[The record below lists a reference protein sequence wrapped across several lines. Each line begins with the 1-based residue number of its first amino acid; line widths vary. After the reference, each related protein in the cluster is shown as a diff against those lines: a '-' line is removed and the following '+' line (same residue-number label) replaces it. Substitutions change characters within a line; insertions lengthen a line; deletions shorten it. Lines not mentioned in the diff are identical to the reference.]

1 MSAVEEL
8 LLEIKKM
15 NKNFGPIAAL
25 KDVDLAIRRGQI
37 HGLIGENGSGKSTIT
52 SIAAGMQE
60 ATSGEMRFKGKPWKP
75 ASMVEAQAGGISMI
89 LQEANTIP
97 NCSVAENLFAG
108 QENHFS
114 TLGFVNSKKMN
125 RAADEILQKFNL
137 THMRGKD
144 SVNAYGFEDRK
155 LIELARAV
163 TDETEIL
170 VVDETTT
177 ALSFEGREILYR
189 LMDKLAAENKA
200 VIFISHDLDEIL
212 LHCSILTV
220 LRDGEIRG
228 VITKEEMKQ
237 PDSIHKIRQLMVG
250 RDIGD
255 KFYRSDCDGSHGDEV
270 VLEYKNVSN
279 ANIKN
284 FSLQLHAG
292 EIIGIGGLSGCGMH
306 EIGRMAFGLEHL
318 DHGHVLCRGR
328 EILNTAKAVQAGIGY
343 ISKNRDQ
350 EALILEGAIST
361 NIVMPS
367 LPDLKK
373 AAFIPPARERRLA
386 DEQIRLLAIKC
397 ENGGQWVSTLSGGNK
412 QKVSFAKWIAKG
424 SDIIIMDCPTRGVDI
439 GVKQAMYQLIYDM
452 KKEGKAILMISEEM
466 AELIGMADRLIIMK
480 DFQIA
485 KEFSRSG
492 TLTEGDIIEYMI

>member
-1 MSAVEEL
+1 MSAVDEL

-15 NKNFGPIAAL
+15 NKNFGPIVAL
-25 KDVDLAIRRGQI
+25 KDVDLEIRRGQI

-60 ATSGEMRFKGKPWKP
+60 ATSGEMFYKGAPWKP
-75 ASMVEAQAGGISMI
+75 SSMVEAQAKGVSMI

-97 NCSVAENLFAG
+97 NCTVAENLFAG
-108 QENHFS
+108 QEDRFS
-114 TLGFVNSKKMN
+114 TLGFVNGSKMN
-125 RAADEILQKFNL
+125 RAADEILKKFEL

-144 SVNAYGFEDRK
+144 SINAYGFEERK
-155 LIELARAV
+155 LVELARAV

-212 LHCSILTV
+212 AHCTILTV

-228 VITKEEMKQ
+228 VITKEEMKEAG
-237 PDSIHKIRQLMVG
+237 SIHKIRQLMVG

-255 KFYRSDCDGSHGDEV
+255 KFYRSDYDASCGDEV

-279 ANIKN
+279 ESIKN

-318 DHGHVLCRGR
+318 DHGHVLCRGS
-328 EILNTAKAVQAGIGY
+328 EILSTSGAVRMGIGY

-350 EALILEGAIST
+350 EALILEGAINT

-367 LPDLKK
+367 LTDLQRASFVSPKK
-373 AAFIPPARERRLA
+373 ERQLA
-386 DEQIRLLAIKC
+386 DEQIDLLAIKC
-397 ENGGQWVSTLSGGNK
+397 TNGGQWVNTLSGGNK

-452 KKEGKAILMISEEM
+452 KRDGKAILMISEEM

-485 KEFSRSG
+485 KEFARSE
-492 TLTEGDIIEYMI
+492 TLSEADIIEYMI